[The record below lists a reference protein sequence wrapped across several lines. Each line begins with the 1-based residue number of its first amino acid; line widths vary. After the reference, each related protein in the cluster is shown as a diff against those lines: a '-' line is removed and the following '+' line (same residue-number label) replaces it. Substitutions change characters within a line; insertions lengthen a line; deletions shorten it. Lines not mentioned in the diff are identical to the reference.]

1 VPYGA
6 GGFSFAGADKMLTRS
21 GATLPKIAIFW
32 GKSSVLTQQKV
43 NSAHRCQ
50 IAGCEGG
57 ASYRSTAVLQSAW
70 NAGPQSLTKLTL
82 EALWAAGLD
91 LESQNSSLMH

>member
-43 NSAHRCQ
+43 NSAQ
-50 IAGCEGG
+50 SDFFG
-57 ASYRSTAVLQSAW
+57 ARLNQHSNPTTIRITFPFLVAFLL
-70 NAGPQSLTKLTL
+70 PF
-82 EALWAAGLD
+82 
-91 LESQNSSLMH
+91 H

>member
-43 NSAHRCQ
+43 NQ
-50 IAGCEGG
+50 GNLI
-57 ASYRSTAVLQSAW
+57 
-70 NAGPQSLTKLTL
+70 
-82 EALWAAGLD
+82 
-91 LESQNSSLMH
+91 